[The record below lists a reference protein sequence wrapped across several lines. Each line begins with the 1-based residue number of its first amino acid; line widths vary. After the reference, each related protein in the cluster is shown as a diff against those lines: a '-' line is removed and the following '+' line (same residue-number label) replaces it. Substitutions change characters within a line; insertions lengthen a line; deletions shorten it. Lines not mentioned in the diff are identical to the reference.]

1 MAFLNNIAADLLKV
15 AQANEPYVQLAMFFG
30 LFGCI
35 FLLVNRWAEV
45 RHRIRQRAVAF
56 RPVDAIR
63 YAEEATGTPTFGA
76 ASDVRTKLEQAS
88 ELLYKIER
96 GLGDGREAKISK
108 LRQDLVQAGYF
119 DHRAIL
125 LFYIA
130 RFSLAS
136 LVGIAAVLAIM
147 SFGFELGGIQTGFAG
162 LIGAADRAHCTG
174 VLSCLPAQYAVRRQ
188 CQMGFPDF
196 LDLLIVCAQAGIP
209 PRAAIERISR
219 DVANSYP
226 YLGANLFLAY
236 LQVRAGLPLT
246 AAMEGLGRRIDLQE
260 VRSFGLL
267 LKQTEELGTKLSDAL
282 RVYSQDMR
290 SKRMLRAEERAYALP
305 VKLVLPLAL
314 FVFPVMMVVIFTPII
329 VRIKTTL
336 F

>member
-1 MAFLNNIAADLLKV
+1 MAYLNNIAAELLAV
-15 AQANEPYVQLAMFFG
+15 AQANEPYVQLASFFG

-45 RHRIRQRAVAF
+45 RHRIRQRAIAF
-56 RPVDAIR
+56 RPVAAIR
-63 YAEEATGTPTFGA
+63 YAEEAAGTPTFGA

-96 GLGDGREAKISK
+96 GLGDGREATISK

-119 DHRAIL
+119 EQRALIG
-125 LFYIA
+125 FYIA
-130 RFSLAS
+130 RFAMAS
-136 LVGIAAVLAIM
+136 LLGIAAVGTMM
-147 SFGFELGGIQTGFAG
+147 SFGFELGVVPTGIAG
-162 LIGAADRAHCTG
+162 LFGTATG
-174 VLSCLPAQYAVRRQ
+174 LIIPGFYLSYRRKAVRRQ

-219 DVANSYP
+219 DVATSYP

-246 AAMEGLGRRIDLQE
+246 EAMEGLGRRIDLQE

-290 SKRMLRAEERAYALP
+290 AKRMLRAEERAYALP

-314 FVFPVMMVVIFTPII
+314 FVFPVMMVVIFTPIV

>member
-1 MAFLNNIAADLLKV
+1 MAYSNNIVADLLAV

-45 RHRIRQRAVAF
+45 RHRIRQRAIAF
-56 RPVDAIR
+56 RPVDPLR
-63 YAEEATGTPTFGA
+63 YADEADGTPKFGA
-76 ASDVRTKLEQAS
+76 ANDVRTKLEQAS

-119 DHRAIL
+119 EQRAL
-125 LFYIA
+125 VWFYAA
-130 RFSLAS
+130 RIVLAS
-136 LVGIAAVLAIM
+136 LLGIIAVLIMM
-147 SFGFELGGIQTGFAG
+147 SFGFELDTIPTGIAGITGTASG
-162 LIGAADRAHCTG
+162 LILPGFCLAYRRRL
-174 VLSCLPAQYAVRRQ
+174 VLRQ

-219 DVANSYP
+219 DVATSYP
-226 YLGANLFLAY
+226 YLGANLFLSY

-246 AAMEGLGRRIDLQE
+246 EAIEGLGRRIDLQE

-267 LKQTEELGTKLSDAL
+267 LKQTEELGTRLSDAL

-290 SKRMLRAEERAYALP
+290 AKRMLRAEERAYALP

-314 FVFPVMMVVIFTPII
+314 FVFPVMMVVIFTPIV

>member
-1 MAFLNNIAADLLKV
+1 MDHFGNIVSKLIAF
-15 AQANEPYVQLAMFFG
+15 AQANEHYVLLAVFFG
-30 LFGCI
+30 LFGCL
-35 FLLVNRWAEV
+35 FLIVNRWAEV
-45 RHRIRQRAVAF
+45 RQRIRQRAIAF
-56 RPVDAIR
+56 RPIEPIR
-63 YAEEATGTPTFGA
+63 YAEDQPGTPTFGA
-76 ASDVRTKLEQAS
+76 GGDVRTKLEEAS

-96 GLGDGREAKISK
+96 GLGDGREAKISQ
-108 LRQDLVQAGYF
+108 LRQDLVKAGYF
-119 DHRAIL
+119 EARAVMM
-125 LFYIA
+125 FYVA
-130 RFSLAS
+130 RFALSAAFGLAT
-136 LVGIAAVLAIM
+136 VGFMM
-147 SFGFELGGIQTGFAG
+147 SFGFALQSLPTAIAAALGAAGG
-162 LIGAADRAHCTG
+162 LITPGFYLAYRQR
-174 VLSCLPAQYAVRRQ
+174 SVRRQ
-188 CQMGFPDF
+188 CQVGFPDF

-219 DVANSYP
+219 DVAGTYP

-246 AAMEGLGRRIDLQE
+246 EAMEGLGRRIDLQE

-290 SKRMLRAEERAYALP
+290 TKRMLRAEEKAYSLP

-314 FVFPVMMVVIFTPII
+314 FVFPVMMVVIFTPIVI
-329 VRIKTTL
+329 RIKSTL

>member
-1 MAFLNNIAADLLKV
+1 MEHISNIAVNLIAY
-15 AQANEPYVQLAMFFG
+15 AQVHEHYVLATMFFG

-35 FLLVNRWAEV
+35 FLLINRWAEV
-45 RHRIRQRAVAF
+45 RQRIRQRAIAF
-56 RPVDAIR
+56 RPIDAIR
-63 YAEEATGTPTFGA
+63 YAENSTGTPTFGA
-76 ASDVRTKLEQAS
+76 GSDVRTKLEQAS

-108 LRQDLVQAGYF
+108 LRQDLVKAGYF
-119 DHRAIL
+119 ENSATL
-125 LFYIA
+125 LFYAA
-130 RFSLAS
+130 RFLSAS
-136 LVGIAAVLAIM
+136 MLGIAAVLTM
-147 SFGFELGGIQTGFAG
+147 VSFGYELNRVQTSIAGLVGASAG
-162 LIGAADRAHCTG
+162 LIIPGFYLAYRQG
-174 VLSCLPAQYAVRRQ
+174 VVRRQ
-188 CQMGFPDF
+188 CRIGFPDF
-196 LDLLIVCAQAGIP
+196 LDLLIVCAQAGTP

-246 AAMEGLGRRIDLQE
+246 EAMEGLSRRIDLQE

-267 LKQTEELGTKLSDAL
+267 LKQTEELGTRLSDAL

-290 SKRMLRAEERAYALP
+290 SKRMLRAEERAYSLP
-305 VKLVLPLAL
+305 VKLVIPLAL
-314 FVFPVMMVVIFTPII
+314 FVFPVMMVVIFTPIVI
-329 VRIKTTL
+329 RIKTTL